1 MKKYD
6 VVIIGGGAGGLT
18 VASGAS
24 SLGAKVALIEKERHL
39 GGDCLHVGC
48 VPSKALIQASKDI
61 FTARTKAKELGL
73 DVSGSVDL
81 GKVNERV
88 QQSIRVI
95 QMHDSDERF
104 TSLGVDL
111 YKGTGTFTSANTVR
125 VDDQEIYGKRIVI
138 AAGSR
143 PLVPPIEGLQEAGF
157 WTNENLFEQRE
168 LPEKLLV
175 IGGGPIGLE
184 LSQALSRLGSKVTI
198 VEKGKKLLST
208 EDESIQKAAVS
219 VLEKEL
225 TIQLNSEVKK
235 VEITSNRRKRVTI
248 QKGNEQY
255 TEEYDQILL
264 AVGRKPNSERMN
276 LNVAGVF
283 QDERGFIP
291 TNEKLQTNVP
301 HIFAIGDINGKFAFT
316 HVAGEEGKVV
326 VQNAIL
332 GVPKKMSYDH
342 IPWNIYT
349 QPEIFH
355 MGMTEQET
363 RKLGIKFSVY
373 EVPLTDVDRFI
384 SDQEADGLIKII
396 TDQKGKIL
404 GGHAIGNGSGDWMQS
419 VIFAMKKGSKIG
431 DLSQM
436 IYPYPN
442 HAAAIQRTADL
453 YWRSKL
459 FSGTLPKLTKKY
471 ISWFR

>member
-48 VPSKALIQASKDI
+48 VPSKAFIQASKDI
-61 FTARTKAKELGL
+61 YTARSKGRELGL

-88 QQSIRVI
+88 QQSIIAI
-95 QMHDSDERF
+95 QKHDSDERF

-111 YKGTGTFTSANTVR
+111 YKGAGTFTSANTVR

-138 AAGSR
+138 ATGSR
-143 PLVPPIEGLQEAGF
+143 PLIPPIEGLNDAGF
-157 WTNENLFEQRE
+157 WTNENLFKQKE
-168 LPEKLLV
+168 LPENLLV
-175 IGGGPIGLE
+175 VGGGAIGLE

-208 EDESIQKAAVS
+208 EDESIQKAAVYI
-219 VLEKEL
+219 LEKEL
-225 TIQLNSEVKK
+225 TIHLNSEVKK
-235 VEITSNRRKRVTI
+235 IQITSNGRKRVTI
-248 QKGNEQY
+248 HKGNEHY

-264 AVGRKPNSERMN
+264 AVGRKPNSERLN
-276 LNVAGVF
+276 LNAAGVF

-316 HVAGEEGKVV
+316 HIAGEEGKVV

-342 IPWNIYT
+342 IPWNIYI

-355 MGMTEQET
+355 VGMTEQQA
-363 RKLGIKFSVY
+363 RKFGIKFSVY
-373 EVPLTDVDRFI
+373 EVPLTIVDRFI

-396 TDQKGKIL
+396 TDQNGKII
-404 GGHAIGNGSGDWMQS
+404 GAHAIGNGSGDWMQA
-419 VIFAMKKGSKIG
+419 VVLAMKKGRKIG

-459 FSGTLPKLTKKY
+459 FSGTIPKLTKKY